1 MKFFSGNTLY
11 TLAGAKVNR
20 TISLMWELRFKKNLY
35 YNNFMVRGI
44 SPNDVTKILSQ
55 PKPTGEELAALVPNG
70 SEEKKKYS
78 GCLSE
83 DVKNAEY
90 AKDNLNVDKAWMELM
105 DIASEWGDEIPV
117 EAVNPTVKNK
127 TNKLEKYDFRHIQD
141 ISNVRKYNTLSDDL
155 NKTFKKYLDGKD
167 YQVEVGTMFPNAP
180 EHAMPI
186 NFLLSKDGKKVAIL
200 LVEWRKVKR
209 YSVQET
215 EALCKENGI
224 DVLKFYFDCENE
236 KDYVLERIRKAFN

>member
-20 TISLMWELRFKKNLY
+20 TISLMWKLRFKKNLY

-44 SPNDVTKILSQ
+44 SPADVVKILSQ
-55 PKPTGEELAALVPNG
+55 PKPLGEELAALVPSN
-70 SEEKKKYS
+70 SEEKLKLCRS
-78 GCLSE
+78 FSE
-83 DVKNAEY
+83 DHMNAEY
-90 AKDNLNVDKAWMELM
+90 AKVYLNVDKAWDELIN
-105 DIASEWGDEIPV
+105 IAEEWGEDLSAIV
-117 EAVNPTVKNK
+117 INPTEKEETK
-127 TNKLEKYDFRHIQD
+127 KLEKYDFRHIQD

-155 NKTFKKYLDGKD
+155 NKTFKKYLECES
-167 YQVEVGTMFPNAP
+167 YQIEVGAMFPNAP
-180 EHAMPI
+180 AHAMPI

-215 EALCKENGI
+215 EALCKENGV

-236 KDYVLERIRKAFN
+236 KEYVVERIRKAFN

>member
-44 SPNDVTKILSQ
+44 SPNDVTKVLSQ
-55 PKPTGEELAALVPNG
+55 PKPTGEELAALVPNS

-90 AKDNLNVDKAWMELM
+90 AKDNLNVEKAWMELM

-117 EAVNPTVKNK
+117 EIVNPTAKNE

-141 ISNVRKYNTLSDDL
+141 ISNVRKYHTLSDDL
-155 NKTFKKYLDGKD
+155 NKTFKKYFQKRG
-167 YQVEVGTMFPNAP
+167 ERTIPVGSCHN
-180 EHAMPI
+180 
-186 NFLLSKDGKKVAIL
+186 NFISRFEKM
-200 LVEWRKVKR
+200 
-209 YSVQET
+209 SVFKHFIVGFSGCQQFVT
-215 EALCKENGI
+215 QSQLGI
-224 DVLKFYFDCENE
+224 IHRF
-236 KDYVLERIRKAFN
+236 